1 MALLVSDPLIL
12 SGLSAGL
19 GIISHLTYFIHGE
32 HHNSAPTLALLCF
45 VIPALLFVG
54 QLLYTEARPSQAA
67 LMTTIAC
74 MSYIF
79 ALWTSMIIYR
89 VLFHRLHRFP
99 GPFMAK
105 ATKLFHFYLSAQ
117 KSENHMVVDR
127 LHQKY
132 GPFVRTGKSFGTG
145 RSYCCLPTAQVLVR

>member
-1 MALLVSDPLIL
+1 MALLVSDSLIL

-32 HHNSAPTLALLCF
+32 HHNSAPTVALLCF
-45 VIPALLFVG
+45 AIPALLFVG

-74 MSYIF
+74 MSYTC

-89 VLFHRLHRFP
+89 VFFHRLHHFP

-105 ATKLFHFYLSAQ
+105 LTKLFHFYLSAQ
-117 KSENHMVVDR
+117 KSDNHIVVDR

-132 GPFVRTGKSFGTG
+132 GPFVRTGKRLRPG
-145 RSYCCLPTAQVLVR
+145 RGYCCLPAAQVLVK